1 MNSSDPPATR
11 LGSIL
16 LEASWALFGISFL
29 ILGLRLF
36 SDLYF
41 MRSFKLP
48 SFFTL
53 LGLLFANRTLG
64 QLLGLAGQIL
74 ITYSVHWGLGRHI
87 EGLDPKQIEMTMT
100 YIWNAQP
107 VQLLANASGKLAI
120 ATLLVT
126 LHGPK
131 FAKAKSIFIWTLA
144 GTQTTI
150 VVIAIAM
157 IYAQCKPVQKLWKV
171 SLPGVC
177 DGRERNEGWAYL
189 QGGVSSSVDL
199 ALAIYPIVLFWDLRI
214 QALKKLILSVL
225 FAFGIVYEKHL
236 PVIVRTVNI
245 SRLGQTSDLS
255 HAVAELVIWN
265 TTEMYL
271 VLIAGSLPGLRPL
284 FNKRV
289 RALSNRRSSYEYPSR
304 HSPTGHKRDI
314 VLKLSSLPHGR
325 TKAFASSGENKSQE
339 STENF
344 FSNISDRDI
353 MKTTEVNIVS
363 GEPSS
368 RPQTPRGYGDGQ
380 HGRVGEAAS
389 DLDIEKA
396 HV

>member
-1 MNSSDPPATR
+1 MGNSSEPPATK

-16 LEASWALFGISFL
+16 LEVSWTLFGTSL
-29 ILGLRLF
+29 LVLGLRLF
-36 SDLYF
+36 ADLYF

-53 LGLLFANRTLG
+53 LGLL
-64 QLLGLAGQIL
+64 LGLAGQIL
-74 ITYSVHWGLGRHI
+74 ITNSVRWGLGRHI

-100 YIWNAQP
+100 YIWHAQP

-144 GTQTTI
+144 ATQTTI

-171 SLPGVC
+171 MSPGVC
-177 DGRERNEGWAYL
+177 DGRDRNEKWAYL

-199 ALAIYPIVLFWDLRI
+199 ALAMYPIVLFWDLRI
-214 QALKKLILSVL
+214 QALKKFILSVL
-225 FAFGIVYEKHL
+225 FAFGIVAC
-236 PVIVRTVNI
+236 VCSIVRTINI
-245 SRLGQTSDLS
+245 SRLGQTSDLT

-271 VLIAGSLPGLRPL
+271 VLLAGSLPGLSPF
-284 FNKRV
+284 FNKRI
-289 RALSNRRSSYEYPSR
+289 RALSNRNSSYGYPSR
-304 HSPTGHKRDI
+304 RSRTGQKNDI

-325 TKAFASSGENKSQE
+325 SRAFASNSNDRSEE

-344 FSNISDRDI
+344 FSGIGNRDI
-353 MKTTEVNIVS
+353 MKTTEVNVVS
-363 GEPSS
+363 GEQSS
-368 RPQTPRGYGDGQ
+368 RAQTPYGQGDESS
-380 HGRVGEAAS
+380 GRAGSHSEIGKAS
-389 DLDIEKA
+389 
-396 HV
+396 V